1 MLMLIVKAV
10 AVNTGHLLC
19 IEHSSKHC
27 ARINSFSWEP
37 GEVGTLISTL
47 RMWNLK
53 ARVLK

>member
-47 RMWNLK
+47 HMWNLK